1 MHAAP
6 LPITSSAHQQEWDQ
20 LQATTGGKFHVLFDA
35 VSRAMAHT
43 QRSGSLVEN
52 LNSRLRTYFTLCRHL
67 DGSGLDLLLFFLS
80 HWRFMRSHRAERHG
94 KSPEVDGRPRSFAL
108 AYPARS
114 GPPQPQQANPR
125 RASRLPRTGHPPSR
139 HLALTGRKFP
149 RALCNHKNGGF

>member
-1 MHAAP
+1 VHAAP

-67 DGSGLDLLLFFLS
+67 DGSGLDLLLFFL
-80 HWRFMRSHRAERHG
+80 A
-94 KSPEVDGRPRSFAL
+94 AC
-108 AYPARS
+108 
-114 GPPQPQQANPR
+114 
-125 RASRLPRTGHPPSR
+125 RT
-139 HLALTGRKFP
+139 
-149 RALCNHKNGGF
+149 